1 MKKIRTLI
9 VDDEPPA
16 RDRLRT
22 LLGPEKDVELV
33 GEAGNG
39 DDAIR
44 LIGELRPDLL
54 FLDIQMPRPDGIAVL
69 RAVRDEWLP
78 CTIFTTAHAE
88 HAVEAFALHALDYLL
103 KPYSRDRFH
112 AALNRARAAI
122 AQRSPAPAGD
132 ERLDAALRD
141 PAVSSGPVERF
152 LVKTNERYLVV
163 RANDVTWVEAAA
175 NYVVLHTP
183 SGNHILR
190 RSLTALEGDLDARR
204 FFRTSRST
212 IVNLDSV
219 REVQLLSA
227 GEHVILLHDG
237 TRVPLT
243 RGLREFQER
252 LQAPRS

>member
-16 RDRLRT
+16 RAKLRD
-22 LLGPEKDVELV
+22 LLALQKDIEVC

-103 KPYSRDRFH
+103 KPYARERF
-112 AALNRARAAI
+112 ADALTRARAAI
-122 AQRSPAPAGD
+122 AQRGDSGKD
-132 ERLDAALRD
+132 ERVAAAL
-141 PAVSSGPVERF
+141 AETAIGSGPVERF
-152 LVKTNERYLVV
+152 LVKANERYLVV
-163 RANDVTWVEAAA
+163 RTTDINWIEAAA

-183 SGNHILR
+183 GGNHVLR
-190 RSLTALEGDLDARR
+190 RALSALERDLDPRR
-204 FFRTSRST
+204 FYRTSRST
-212 IVNLDSV
+212 IVNFDSV

-227 GEHVILLHDG
+227 GEHVILLQDG
-237 TRVPLT
+237 TCVPMT

-252 LQAPRS
+252 LETPRT

>member
-1 MKKIRTLI
+1 MNPIRTLI

-16 RDRLRT
+16 RTKLRN
-22 LLGPEKDVELV
+22 LLATEHDIELI

-39 DDAIR
+39 EDAIR
-44 LIGELRPDLL
+44 LIGETRPDLL

-103 KPYSRDRFH
+103 KPYSRERLVD
-112 AALNRARAAI
+112 ALNRARTAI
-122 AQRSPAPAGD
+122 ASRAGEKD
-132 ERLDAALRD
+132 GRLAAALNE
-141 PAVSSGPVERF
+141 PSIASSPVERF
-152 LVKTNERYLVV
+152 LVKTNERYFVV
-163 RANDVTWVEAAA
+163 RAQDITWIEAAA

-183 SGNHILR
+183 AGNHVLR
-190 RSLTALEGDLDARR
+190 RSLTQIEGELDGRR

-212 IVNLDSV
+212 LVNLDRV
-219 REVQLLSA
+219 REVQLLGG
-227 GEHVILLHDG
+227 GEHVIFLQDG

-252 LQAPRS
+252 LESPPG